1 MSKLDFV
8 ETDFED
14 LSCHTGATF
23 NVDIL
28 VTEQCTN
35 LPNDLAGYTARL
47 VIFDDLESTVIDTI
61 TGTIATPANGTI
73 NFNIPATT
81 TATYTIGLYSYHLEL
96 LIDTT
101 VTRLGQGF
109 FEVTA

>member
-1 MSKLDFV
+1 MSNLDFV
-8 ETDFED
+8 ETDFDD

-28 VTEQCTN
+28 ITQKCTST
-35 LPNDLAGYTARL
+35 PDDLSGYTARL
-47 VIFDDLESTVIDTI
+47 VIFDSLESEVIDTI
-61 TGTIATPANGTI
+61 TGTIATPTNGI
-73 NFNIPATT
+73 VNFNIPATT
-81 TATYTIGLYSYHLEL
+81 TAGYVIGLYSYHIEL
-96 LIDTT
+96 LISTT

>member
-23 NVDIL
+23 NYDLL
-28 VTEQCTN
+28 VTQQCSG
-35 LPNDLAGYTARL
+35 LPNNLAGYTARM
-47 VIFDDLESTVIDTI
+47 VIFDELESVVIDTI
-61 TGTIATPANGTI
+61 TGTIATPTNGTI

-81 TATYTIGLYSYHLEL
+81 TENYTIGLYLYHLEL
-96 LIDTT
+96 LISST

>member
-1 MSKLDFV
+1 MSTLDFV
-8 ETDFED
+8 VTDFED

-28 VTEQCTN
+28 VTQQCSS
-35 LPNDLAGYTARL
+35 LPNNLAGYTARM
-47 VIFDDLESTVIDTI
+47 VIFDDLESVVIDTI
-61 TGTIATPANGTI
+61 TGTIVTPANGTI

-81 TATYTIGLYSYHLEL
+81 TAGYTIGLYSYHLEL
-96 LIDTT
+96 LISTT